1 MPMTRLALEGRLGT
15 TIEIDM
21 CAGCRAIWFDRFEDF
36 RLTPGATLKIFGVIS
51 EPPGGPI
58 APFPTAPHCPRCN
71 APLLLTHD
79 IQRNTRFQ
87 YLRCDGGHG
96 RLMTFVDFL
105 REKDFVRPLTPPQL
119 EELRQNVQTINCSNC
134 GASINLVKDSVCGH
148 CGSAVSML
156 DLQQMT
162 RTVGQLQ
169 AAASG
174 RQPSDGA
181 PAPAAPRDQSDIE
194 ALVRA
199 FKAAG
204 RRNSPPGLIET
215 GLGLLRRLLKQG

>member
-1 MPMTRLALEGRLGT
+1 MNCPGCAIPMTRLALEGRLGT

-21 CAGCRAIWFDRFEDF
+21 CTACRAIWFDRFEDF

-58 APFPTAPHCPRCN
+58 APFPIAPHCPRCN

-119 EELRQNVQTINCSNC
+119 ESC
-134 GASINLVKDSVCGH
+134 GRTSRRSTVPTAVRRSTWSKDSVWG
-148 CGSAVSML
+148 
-156 DLQQMT
+156 T
-162 RTVGQLQ
+162 
-169 AAASG
+169 AA
-174 RQPSDGA
+174 
-181 PAPAAPRDQSDIE
+181 
-194 ALVRA
+194 
-199 FKAAG
+199 
-204 RRNSPPGLIET
+204 RRCRCSICS
-215 GLGLLRRLLKQG
+215 R